1 MKSSGNMPIMQP
13 SVIPNADPELL
24 AIRTE
29 ARRSCDG
36 LVAGVS
42 EWRGESRHGSGTAS
56 VKPCPLCPHH
66 RAGVVDDSQWGLR
79 FEI

>member
-1 MKSSGNMPIMQP
+1 MKSSGNMPMMHP

-36 LVAGVS
+36 LVAGGS
-42 EWRGESRHGSGTAS
+42 EWRGEQAWIRHCKRKALS
-56 VKPCPLCPHH
+56 PLPPPQGWSC
-66 RAGVVDDSQWGLR
+66 
-79 FEI
+79 